1 MVMNKQNLISQLKE
15 KSQKLAELTENIS
28 RSSYMKVDGQLVC
41 KKQKG
46 KMRLFKRAEDSKE
59 KYLKQSDRKLI
70 KELSEKT
77 YLQKLNKAAQREKMQ
92 IDKCIEV
99 LESKQNKAG
108 RDLAD
113 VDKVYDML
121 PDYVKEN
128 VEPAEITDE
137 AYARKWQNKKYNR
150 RWMKNDEKYYE
161 TPRGDKVRSKS
172 EWIIA
177 SMLENAGVP
186 YRYEEIVPL
195 DGRVGVF
202 MHPDF
207 TVLNKRTRQV
217 YYWEHCGM
225 MGERDYME
233 NSFMPK
239 MSEYYNFEFFPGDKI
254 LLTFESKDHPLDTV
268 DVKRLID
275 KYLI

>member
-1 MVMNKQNLISQLKE
+1 
-15 KSQKLAELTENIS
+15 
-28 RSSYMKVDGQLVC
+28 MKVDGQLVC

-77 YLQKLNKAAQREKMQ
+77 YLQKLDKAAQREKMQ

-99 LESKQNKAG
+99 LESKQNMAG
-108 RDLAD
+108 KDLAD

-128 VEPAEITDE
+128 VEPAEISDE
-137 AYARKWQNKKYNR
+137 AYARKWQSKKYNR
-150 RWMKNDEKYYE
+150 RWMKKDEKYYE

-239 MSEYYNFEFFPGDKI
+239 IREYYNFEFFPGDKI
-254 LLTFESKDHPLDTV
+254 LLTFETKDHPLDTV

>member
-28 RSSYMKVDGQLVC
+28 RSSYMKVNGQLVC

-46 KMRLFKRAEDSKE
+46 KMRLFKRTEDSKE

-70 KELSEKT
+70 KELSGKT
-77 YLQKLNKAAQREKMQ
+77 YLQKLDKAAQSEKMQ

-99 LESKQNKAG
+99 LESKHNRAG
-108 RDLAD
+108 KDLAD
-113 VDKVYDML
+113 IDNVYDRL

-128 VEPAEITDE
+128 VEPAEMSDE
-137 AYARKWQNKKYNR
+137 AYARKWQSKKYNR
-150 RWMKNDEKYYE
+150 RWMKKDEKYYE

>member
-1 MVMNKQNLISQLKE
+1 
-15 KSQKLAELTENIS
+15 
-28 RSSYMKVDGQLVC
+28 
-41 KKQKG
+41 
-46 KMRLFKRAEDSKE
+46 
-59 KYLKQSDRKLI
+59 
-70 KELSEKT
+70 
-77 YLQKLNKAAQREKMQ
+77 
-92 IDKCIEV
+92 
-99 LESKQNKAG
+99 
-108 RDLAD
+108 
-113 VDKVYDML
+113 
-121 PDYVKEN
+121 
-128 VEPAEITDE
+128 
-137 AYARKWQNKKYNR
+137 
-150 RWMKNDEKYYE
+150 MKNDEKYYE

>member
-1 MVMNKQNLISQLKE
+1 
-15 KSQKLAELTENIS
+15 
-28 RSSYMKVDGQLVC
+28 MKVNGQLVC

-77 YLQKLNKAAQREKMQ
+77 YLQKLDKAAQREKMQ

-99 LESKQNKAG
+99 LESKHNRAG
-108 RDLAD
+108 QDLAD
-113 VDKVYDML
+113 IDNVYDRL

-128 VEPAEITDE
+128 VEPAEMSDE
-137 AYARKWQNKKYNR
+137 AYARKWQSKKYNR
-150 RWMKNDEKYYE
+150 RWMKKDEKYYE

-233 NSFMPK
+233 NTFMPK

>member
-28 RSSYMKVDGQLVC
+28 RSSFMKVDGQLVC

-77 YLQKLNKAAQREKMQ
+77 YLQKLDKAAQREKMQ

-108 RDLAD
+108 KDLAD

-128 VEPAEITDE
+128 VEPAEISDE
-137 AYARKWQNKKYNR
+137 AYARKWQSKKYNR

>member
-1 MVMNKQNLISQLKE
+1 MNKQKLLSDLKEIGSQLADLCSGISNNKIL
-15 KSQKLAELTENIS
+15 KTEGTIVS
-28 RSSYMKVDGQLVC
+28 RFIGG
-41 KKQKG
+41 KK
-46 KMRLFKRAEDSKE
+46 RLYQRAEDSKE

-77 YLQKLNKAAQREKMQ
+77 YLQKLDKAAQREKMQ

-108 RDLAD
+108 KDLAD

-128 VEPAEITDE
+128 VEPAEISDE
-137 AYARKWQNKKYNR
+137 AYARKWQSKKYNR
-150 RWMKNDEKYYE
+150 RWMKKDEKYYE

-177 SMLENAGVP
+177 SMLEKAGVP

-195 DGRVGVF
+195 DGSVGVF

-233 NSFMPK
+233 NTFMPK

>member
-28 RSSYMKVDGQLVC
+28 RSSFMKVDGQLVC

-77 YLQKLNKAAQREKMQ
+77 YLQKLDKAAQREKMQ

-128 VEPAEITDE
+128 VEPAEISDE
-137 AYARKWQNKKYNR
+137 AYARKWQSKKYNR

>member
-1 MVMNKQNLISQLKE
+1 MNKQKLLSDLKE
-15 KSQKLAELTENIS
+15 IGRQLADLCSDISNNRILKTEGTIVS
-28 RSSYMKVDGQLVC
+28 RFVG
-41 KKQKG
+41 G
-46 KMRLFKRAEDSKE
+46 KTRLYHRTEDSKE

-77 YLQKLNKAAQREKMQ
+77 YLQKLDKAAQREKMQ

-108 RDLAD
+108 KDLAD

-128 VEPAEITDE
+128 VEPAEISDE
-137 AYARKWQNKKYNR
+137 AYARKWQSKKYNR

>member
-1 MVMNKQNLISQLKE
+1 MNKQRLLSDLKEIGIQLSNLSSGISENTVMKTEGTLISRFVCGKTRLYKR
-15 KSQKLAELTENIS
+15 S
-28 RSSYMKVDGQLVC
+28 R
-41 KKQKG
+41 
-46 KMRLFKRAEDSKE
+46 DSKD

-77 YLQKLNKAAQREKMQ
+77 YLQKLDKAAQREKMQ
-92 IDKCIEV
+92 IDKCIII
-99 LESKQNKAG
+99 LETKKNKKG
-108 RDLAD
+108 IDLAD
-113 VDKVYDML
+113 VDNVYDRL

-128 VEPAEITDE
+128 VEPAEISDE
-137 AYARKWQNKKYNR
+137 AYARKWQSKKYNR

-217 YYWEHCGM
+217 YYWEHCGI

-233 NSFMPK
+233 NTFMPK
-239 MSEYYNFEFFPGDKI
+239 MREYYNFEFFPGDKI
-254 LLTFESKDHPLDTV
+254 LLTFETKDHPLDTV